1 MRFFEL
7 GDLLEDFEID
17 ERELEIYTTTYLE
30 AVLGNLQMVTD
41 DLRSEVEAR
50 LEAEDEEEPVE
61 EY

>member
-50 LEAEDEEEPVE
+50 LELEDDEELED
-61 EY
+61 